1 MLGIYPTASCALC
14 KLSIDTAP
22 MLHSYVPLALPVH
35 ALGACMSR
43 FLSLTKI
50 GLQSMIGVKRQE
62 ADGDRHH
69 VANS

>member
-1 MLGIYPTASCALC
+1 MYVCGAGLMCVMQAFYS
-14 KLSIDTAP
+14 TAP

-62 ADGDRHH
+62 ADGDHHH